1 MILAAGTERG
11 AHMETWELNEKKK
24 EYLNGYRDAKR
35 REKRILEQIQQL
47 RLDTMF
53 PCLQGDGMPRGS
65 SQSDL
70 SNYMERR
77 DELEEE
83 LKKEMLNAVT
93 EYENIHKAIKKMKDE
108 EEKEILERKYLMRQ
122 TWEKIAK
129 ELGYDRR
136 TVIRKHGNALKNFE
150 IPESC
155 HCMSP

>member
-1 MILAAGTERG
+1 
-11 AHMETWELNEKKK
+11 METWELNEKKK

-77 DELEEE
+77 DELEDE
-83 LKKEMLNAVT
+83 LKKEMLNAIT
-93 EYENIHKAIKKMKDE
+93 EYENIHRAIQKMKDE
-108 EEKEILERKYLMRQ
+108 EEKEVLERRYLMRQ
-122 TWEKIAK
+122 TWETIADA
-129 ELGYDRR
+129 LGMSRR
-136 TVIRKHGNALKNFE
+136 TALSKHGEAIKSFD
-150 IPESC
+150 IP
-155 HCMSP
+155 

>member
-1 MILAAGTERG
+1 MILTAGTERG

-24 EYLNGYRDAKR
+24 EYLNRYRDAKR

-70 SNYMERR
+70 SDYMSRY
-77 DELEEE
+77 DALMGE
-83 LKKEMLNAVT
+83 LKQERLNAIT
-93 EYENIHKAIKKMKDE
+93 EYTNIHRAIQKMKDE

-122 TWEKIAK
+122 TWEEIAQS
-129 ELGYDRR
+129 LGYSRI
-136 TVIRKHGNALKNFE
+136 TVIRKHRDALINFE
-150 IPESC
+150 IL
-155 HCMSP
+155 

>member
-11 AHMETWELNEKKK
+11 AHMETWELNKKKK

-83 LKKEMLNAVT
+83 LKQEMLNAVT
-93 EYENIHKAIKKMKDE
+93 EYTEIHKVIRRMKDE

-122 TWEKIAK
+122 PWDAIA
-129 ELGYDRR
+129 EGLGISRR
-136 TVIRKHGNALKNFE
+136 TAIRIHGNALINFE
-150 IPESC
+150 IPKVGT
-155 HCMSP
+155 P

>member
-1 MILAAGTERG
+1 
-11 AHMETWELNEKKK
+11 METWELNEKKK

-83 LKKEMLNAVT
+83 LKQEMLNAIT
-93 EYENIHKAIKKMKDE
+93 EYGNIHRAIRKMKDD
-108 EEKEILERKYLMRQ
+108 EEKEVLERKYIKRES
-122 TWEKIAK
+122 WEEIAK
-129 ELGYDRR
+129 ALSCSRR
-136 TVIRKHGNALKNFE
+136 TAIRIHGNALINFK
-150 IPESC
+150 IPKVGT
-155 HCMSP
+155 P

>member
-1 MILAAGTERG
+1 
-11 AHMETWELNEKKK
+11 METWELNEKKK

-70 SNYMERR
+70 SDYMSRY
-77 DELEEE
+77 DELMEE
-83 LKKEMLNAVT
+83 LKQERLNAID
-93 EYENIHKAIKKMKDE
+93 EYTVIHRAIRKMKDE

-122 TWEKIAK
+122 TWEKIAE
-129 ELGYDRR
+129 ELDCDRS
-136 TVIRKHGNALKNFE
+136 TAIRKHGNALENFE

-155 HCMSP
+155 DCMHL

>member
-1 MILAAGTERG
+1 
-11 AHMETWELNEKKK
+11 METWELNEKKK

-47 RLDTMF
+47 RFDTMF

-70 SNYMERR
+70 SDYMSRC
-77 DELEEE
+77 DDLMNE
-83 LKKEMLNAVT
+83 LKQEKLNAIT
-93 EYENIHKAIKKMKDE
+93 EYTDIHRAIQKMKDE

-122 TWEKIAK
+122 TWERIAE
-129 ELGYDRR
+129 ELDCDRS
-136 TVIRKHGNALKNFE
+136 TAIRKHGNALENFE

-155 HCMSP
+155 DCMHR

>member
-1 MILAAGTERG
+1 MAAGTERG

-122 TWEKIAK
+122 TWEEIA
-129 ELGYDRR
+129 DRMQCGR
-136 TVIRKHGNALKNFE
+136 TTVIRKHGEALINFK
-150 IPESC
+150 IS
-155 HCMSP
+155 

>member
-77 DELEEE
+77 DELEDE
-83 LKKEMLNAVT
+83 LKKEMLNAIT
-93 EYENIHKAIKKMKDE
+93 EYENIHRAIQKMKDE
-108 EEKEILERKYLMRQ
+108 EEKEVLERRYLMRQ
-122 TWEKIAK
+122 TWETIADA
-129 ELGYDRR
+129 LGMSRR
-136 TVIRKHGNALKNFE
+136 NAIYKHGEALKSFD
-150 IPESC
+150 IP
-155 HCMSP
+155 

>member
-1 MILAAGTERG
+1 
-11 AHMETWELNEKKK
+11 METWELNEKKK

-70 SNYMERR
+70 SDYMSRYGELM
-77 DELEEE
+77 DELKQER
-83 LKKEMLNAVT
+83 LNAIT
-93 EYENIHKAIKKMKDE
+93 EYTDIHRAIQKMKDE

-122 TWEKIAK
+122 TWERIAE
-129 ELGYDRR
+129 ELGCDRR
-136 TVIRKHGNALKNFE
+136 TAIRKHGNALKNFE

-155 HCMSP
+155 HCMSL